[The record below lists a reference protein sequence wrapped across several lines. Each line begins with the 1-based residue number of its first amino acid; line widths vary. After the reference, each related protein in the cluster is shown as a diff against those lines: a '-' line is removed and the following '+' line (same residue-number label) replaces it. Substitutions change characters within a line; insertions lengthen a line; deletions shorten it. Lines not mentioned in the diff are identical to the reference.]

1 MKFFNYKIYALL
13 ALFVG
18 LVGCDEDSFLEE
30 LTPNAYDSA
39 LFWKTENDFNSG
51 LTTVYGALQF
61 SSVSGRQIVS
71 EMAQGDLAITT
82 TFAPFT
88 PQFLSLSFND
98 TDISVTN
105 KWNELY
111 IGINRANQVINN
123 IATADESLFTNFDKN
138 EIEGQARFLRAFF
151 YFQLVHTY
159 GQGILHTETIASDSE
174 AIKGLSTMEEITNS
188 VIIPD
193 LKFAQENVRSSW
205 TGTNVGRITS
215 GAASSLLGKVY
226 LYDEEWSLAAAE
238 FAKVVDSGV
247 YSLVA
252 DPMDNFTHLNE
263 YNEESILETN
273 FSFDL
278 SPGIGGNNVDDN
290 QFASGTEAS
299 ALSGPIG
306 KQGNNGFNQ
315 IFASYYLHELM
326 VNDERADGS
335 GGHSDRLS
343 ASISPSN
350 FEGNYYLS
358 DLENLAPPSYNAYG
372 NSAYVKKH
380 SNWYHLDQEPQLSRS
395 GINFRHIR
403 YADVLL
409 MYAEALLEGGTNN
422 GNVDQAIAL
431 IDQVRTRAG
440 VKTLAT
446 YRADNGNQIPE
457 LHTSLHANDLTEF
470 PLVTVDANAI
480 LTHLQFVERPLE
492 LCYEGH
498 RWKDL
503 VRWGIVTDA
512 LANADDQEEKLVA
525 KYPVATNVAPFFFR
539 NAPQRHYEDAV
550 RNYSASKN
558 YWPIPNRE
566 LQNNSAL

>member
-1 MKFFNYKIYALL
+1 MKILKYKIYTLL
-13 ALFVG
+13 AILIG

-30 LTPNAYDSA
+30 LTPNAYDAA
-39 LFWKTENDFNSG
+39 LFWQTENDFNSG

-61 SSVSGRQIVS
+61 SSISGRQIVS
-71 EMAQGDLAITT
+71 EMAQGDLTFTT

-88 PQFLSLSFND
+88 PQFLNLNFND
-98 TDISVTN
+98 TDLSVTN

-111 IGINRANQVINN
+111 IGINRANQVIEN
-123 IATADESLFTNFDKN
+123 IATVDETLFNTYDKN

-151 YFQLVHTY
+151 YFQLVNTY
-159 GQGILHTETIASDSE
+159 GQGILHTKTITSDADALKE
-174 AIKGLSTMEEITNS
+174 MSTLEEITNA

-193 LKFAQENVRSSW
+193 LKYAQENIRASW
-205 TGTNVGRITS
+205 TGTDVGRITS

-226 LYDEEWSLAAAE
+226 LYDKEWSLAATE

-252 DPMDNFTHLNE
+252 DPMDNFTHFNE
-263 YNEESILETN
+263 FNEESILETN
-273 FSFDL
+273 YSFDL
-278 SPGIGGNNVDDN
+278 NAGIGGNTVDDN
-290 QFASGTEAS
+290 QFGSGAEAT

-306 KQGNNGFNQ
+306 KQGNGGFNQ

-326 VNDERADGS
+326 VNDEKADGTD
-335 GGHSDRLS
+335 GHSNRLS
-343 ASISPSN
+343 ASIAPSN
-350 FEGNYYLS
+350 FEDEYYQSTLL
-358 DLENLAPPSYNAYG
+358 DLPGPSYNAYG
-372 NSAYVKKH
+372 ISAYVKKH
-380 SNWYHLDQEPQLSRS
+380 SNWYHLNVEPELSRS

-422 GNVDQAIAL
+422 GNVDQAIEL
-431 IDQVRTRAG
+431 IDLVRTRAG

-446 YRADNGNQIPE
+446 YRTENGNQIPE
-457 LHTSLHANDLTEF
+457 LQTSLDANDLTEF
-470 PLVTVDANAI
+470 PLVNVDANAI

-503 VRWGIVTDA
+503 VRWGIVADA
-512 LANADDQEEKLVA
+512 LANANDQESKLVV
-525 KYPVATNVAPFFFR
+525 KYPLANNVPPFFFR
-539 NAPQRHYEDAV
+539 TMPLRHYQDAV
-550 RNYSASKN
+550 SNYNANKD
-558 YWPIPNRE
+558 YWPIPNKE